1 MVKHNKIIGKV
12 VEYMGIEG
20 LLFNCLIVEGLLI
33 VLYLYVVH
41 F

>member
-1 MVKHNKIIGKV
+1 MVKYNKIIGKV
-12 VEYMGIEG
+12 IEYMGIEV
-20 LLFNCLIVEGLLI
+20 LLFNCLIVEGVLI

>member
-1 MVKHNKIIGKV
+1 MIGKV
-12 VEYMGIEG
+12 VKYMGIDVI
-20 LLFNCLIVEGLLI
+20 LFNCLIVEGLLI